1 MAVSIIK
8 QTLVRRP
15 LSEHKTVPCETIV
28 QRYNTII
35 RGAVESGQPVPLGT
49 YIIIKPNMVLVPV
62 RIMID
67 FDKRKIE
74 ITLWEKKLQTP
85 SPSVSVSSDASKVSF

>member
-1 MAVSIIK
+1 
-8 QTLVRRP
+8 
-15 LSEHKTVPCETIV
+15 
-28 QRYNTII
+28 
-35 RGAVESGQPVPLGT
+35 
-49 YIIIKPNMVLVPV
+49 MVLVPV